1 MTERFALLEQA
12 GRGAMGVVWK
22 ARDNER
28 GKIVA
33 IKMLRDLHADDPEY
47 VERFAREVDLAQSV
61 RSPHVVRVRGYGA
74 KAGVPFLVLE
84 FVAGRSLRARLA
96 REAAFPPA
104 EARDLLAQIAEAL
117 AAVHAVGIVHRDVNA
132 SNVLMTEDGV
142 AKLTDFGI
150 ARAGDPKGPTKIGS
164 LVGTPAYMAPEGPID
179 ARSDIYSLGVLYYE
193 LLAGVL
199 PFSSAN

>member
-1 MTERFALLEQA
+1 MTERFELLEQV

-33 IKMLRDLHADDPEY
+33 IKMLRDLHVDNPEY
-47 VERFAREVDLAQSV
+47 VERFAREVDLASSV

-74 KAGVPFLVLE
+74 RADVPYLVLE
-84 FVAGRSLRARLA
+84 FVAGRSLRAHIIEDGPFA
-96 REAAFPPA
+96 PP

-117 AAVHAVGIVHRDVNA
+117 AAVHAVGIVHRDVKA
-132 SNVLMTEDGV
+132 SNVLLTEEGV

-150 ARAGDPKGPTKIGS
+150 ARDG
-164 LVGTPAYMAPEGPID
+164 D
-179 ARSDIYSLGVLYYE
+179 ARGSTRKG
-193 LLAGVL
+193 
-199 PFSSAN
+199 

>member
-1 MTERFALLEQA
+1 
-12 GRGAMGVVWK
+12 MGVVWK

-96 REAAFPPA
+96 EEGAFPPA

-117 AAVHAVGIVHRDVNA
+117 AAVHAGGIVHRDVKGGK
-132 SNVLMTEDGV
+132 VLMTGDGV

-150 ARAGDPKGPTKIGS
+150 ARAGDPKGQIGRAS
-164 LVGTPAYMAPEGPID
+164 C
-179 ARSDIYSLGVLYYE
+179 R
-193 LLAGVL
+193 
-199 PFSSAN
+199 